1 MWAARDTTCSTST
14 PSTSLIRLTGLRPL
28 TNFSSFGLKAN
39 TGNNNFNALQ
49 ASLQRRFV
57 YGLLFQTNYMW
68 SHGITDASDGSGT
81 GVSFENMACR
91 ACDRS
96 DSDLDVRHTVTI
108 NGVYELPFGY
118 RQRLLNTGL
127 ASKVLGGWE
136 LSGLAQARTGLPV
149 NITMTRK
156 ANVMLDGNTS
166 SQRPNLVPGQSIYAT
181 DQTINDWFNLA
192 AFSTPAKDTWG
203 NLGRYIA
210 TGPGAFE
217 IDTSLEK
224 KFRLS
229 ERYTFD
235 LRGTA
240 FNLLNHPEFSNPA
253 SNISKSSFGQITSIL
268 NDGATGSGAPRRIE
282 FMLRLVF

>member
-1 MWAARDTTCSTST
+1 
-14 PSTSLIRLTGLRPL
+14 
-28 TNFSSFGLKAN
+28 
-39 TGNNNFNALQ
+39 
-49 ASLQRRFV
+49 
-57 YGLLFQTNYMW
+57 
-68 SHGITDASDGSGT
+68 
-81 GVSFENMACR
+81 MACR

-108 NGVYELPFGY
+108 NGIYQLPFGHG
-118 RQRLLNTGL
+118 QRFLNSGFASHAL
-127 ASKVLGGWE
+127 AGWE
-136 LSGLAQARTGLPV
+136 LSSLASARTGLPV

-156 ANVMLDGNTS
+156 ASAMLDGNTS

-181 DQTINDWFNLA
+181 DQTINDWFNLG
-192 AFSTPAKDTWG
+192 AFSTPANDTWG
-203 NLGRYIA
+203 DLGRYVA

-224 KFRLS
+224 KFQLT

-235 LRGTA
+235 LRASA

-253 SNISKSSFGQITSIL
+253 SNISKASFGTITSIL